1 MDNIL
6 ILGAGIYQV
15 PLIKKARQLGYRV
28 LVCTIPGNYPGISF
42 ADEVFYADTTN
53 SEECLQIAENN
64 HIAAVCTAGT
74 DVALPTLGRI
84 VDTLHLHG
92 PSEESALYSSNKFL
106 MKEAFSKGHVLS
118 AAYRRVHNYDE
129 CVEAA
134 RSIGFPCVLKV
145 VDSSGS
151 RGIEVV
157 KREDELP
164 SAYQYVLQYTKQK
177 YILVEEFL
185 AGEEFGAQAF
195 VYEGK
200 VAFVMAHSDIVF
212 HGATGVPV
220 GHSVPLDASLQISK
234 EAIAEETQKAI
245 KALHIDN
252 SAVNIDFMLV
262 DGKPYVLEVG
272 ARCGATGLAELVSL
286 NYGIDYY
293 EVIIRAALGNL
304 DMNLLTNLSSMQ
316 AATVL
321 LITSDTS
328 GILKSYNQHISH
340 PQLIDYALDYS
351 IGDHVNKFRIG
362 PDRIGQVIAIGD
374 SAENS
379 LKFAQN
385 VIQQINIVIEND
397 MNTKETNWGGVK
409 VEVICSPLFKLPLA
423 A

>member
-15 PLIKKARQLGYRV
+15 PLIKRAKQLGYRV
-28 LVCTIPGNYPGISF
+28 LVCTIPGNYPGIAL
-42 ADEVFYADTTN
+42 ADEVFFADTTN
-53 SEECLQIAENN
+53 SEECLQIAKRN

-92 PSEESALYSSNKFL
+92 PCEESALYSSNKFL
-106 MKEAFSKGHVLS
+106 MKEAFSKGNVLS

-134 RSIGFPCVLKV
+134 CSIGFPCVLKV

-157 KREDELP
+157 KKEDELP

-200 VAFVMAHSDIVF
+200 VVFVMAHSDEVF

-220 GHSVPLDASLQISK
+220 GHSVPLDASLRIDEES
-234 EAIAEETQKAI
+234 IAEEAKKAI

-252 SAVNIDFMLV
+252 SAVNIDFILV

-272 ARCGATGLAELVSL
+272 ARCGATGLAELVAI

-293 EVIIRAALGNL
+293 EMIIRAALGSLDLESIANL
-304 DMNLLTNLSSMQ
+304 HQRQ

-321 LITSDTS
+321 LITSDAS
-328 GILKSYNQHISH
+328 GTMKSYNQCVSH
-340 PQLIDYALDYS
+340 PQLVSYSLDYTV
-351 IGDHVNKFRIG
+351 GEHVNKFKIG
-362 PDRIGQVIAIGD
+362 PDRIGQVIAIGG
-374 SAENS
+374 SAEES
-379 LKFAQN
+379 LKFAQEI
-385 VIQQINIVIEND
+385 IQQINIKIEPN
-397 MNTKETNWGGVK
+397 MKPKVKKSWGGVK
-409 VEVICSPLFKLPLA
+409 SLELYHLPVA